1 MILKVLYIWK
11 GRLKDFSTEA
21 KTYWITSHLDV
32 TMRKK
37 KKKRYLK
44 TFFHKWNWRWIFE
57 RPRGGASVGDP
68 KLCTTLL
75 CFLLFFVIW
84 YQYLS
89 NKPDY
94 FLCWIQN
101 EGEKNLIT
109 KLTHRN
115 RNSIKDLKHWN
126 RSKGKDCP
134 HHLKRFH
141 HNSYI
146 SFSYFPYK
154 SVPPKDSKCHYRN
167 TGGKSLHWY

>member
-1 MILKVLYIWK
+1 MYFIFTAISIIWADTTRNKLGTHTIYIYTEMVLFINEDNNLTDSQSSVYLKRQASRFFNRGKDILDNFPFRCNHEK
-11 GRLKDFSTEA
+11 
-21 KTYWITSHLDV
+21 
-32 TMRKK
+32 KK

-101 EGEKNLIT
+101 EG
-109 KLTHRN
+109 
-115 RNSIKDLKHWN
+115 
-126 RSKGKDCP
+126 GKKPD
-134 HHLKRFH
+134 HKA
-141 HNSYI
+141 
-146 SFSYFPYK
+146 
-154 SVPPKDSKCHYRN
+154 N
-167 TGGKSLHWY
+167 T